1 MTFFIR
7 SVQEGDTDSTLAVLN
22 PLIRAG
28 MYSTMAEEL
37 SVAEQADFIRS
48 FPAQGVFNVAVE
60 RGSERLLGLQ
70 DVVPIPHTDGGYGH
84 TGEISTF
91 VALTSQRMGIGGSL
105 NRTTFQAAG
114 ALGFERLR
122 ATIRADNSG
131 AIAFYQKQ
139 GFNVEAG
146 FKESIWI
153 RGRRVEIIVAEK
165 TLV

>member
-1 MTFFIR
+1 MGLVIR
-7 SVQEGDTDSTLAVLN
+7 PVREGDAASILSVLN
-22 PLIRAG
+22 PIIRTG
-28 MYSTMAEEL
+28 LYSKMTEEL
-37 SVAEQADFIRS
+37 SAAEQADFIRS
-48 FPAQGVFNVAVE
+48 FPVQGVFNVALE
-60 RGSERLLGLQ
+60 RDSGRLLGLQ
-70 DVVPIPHTDGGYGH
+70 DVIPIPQTDSGYGH
-84 TGEISTF
+84 IGEISTF
-91 VALTSQRMGIGGSL
+91 VALTLQRMGIGGSL
-105 NRTTFQAAG
+105 SRTTFQAAG